1 MLLFSNYEHSVSES
15 LDDCPVDRLYV
26 LLEDNV
32 LGQAVSVEDVEG
44 EKHKGLDFSF
54 WVSPR
59 ENNQHTIRTKI
70 FWNPSKI
77 SSESDSGYMW
87 LHGDYKYFP
96 SSGSKHVSAKKIRQA
111 REFCKKYKVLFAA
124 AWEYA
129 LECKDVSE
137 YFCGCLTFEELL
149 DKFIKEKTRSVVK
162 DCFYR
167 EVKVRKGISDESE
180 KVKLLENIVRNNNL
194 FNLYE
199 DKSRV

>member
-1 MLLFSNYEHSVSES
+1 MNSLYDHERSVRES
-15 LDDCPVDRLYV
+15 FDDCPVDRLYV

-32 LGQAVSVEDVEG
+32 LGQEVSVEDVEG
-44 EKHKGLDFSF
+44 EKHEGLDFSF
-54 WVSPR
+54 WVSPK
-59 ENNQHTIRTKI
+59 EDNQHTII

-77 SSESDSGYMW
+77 SSKIDSGYMW

-129 LECKDVSE
+129 LECKDVSN

-162 DCFYR
+162 DCFSR
-167 EVKVRKGISDESE
+167 EVKARKYIRDESE
-180 KVKLLENIVRNNNL
+180 KVKLLEDIVRKNNL

-199 DKSRV
+199 TNGKV

>member
-1 MLLFSNYEHSVSES
+1 MNSLYDHECSVRES
-15 LDDCPVDRLYV
+15 FDDCPVDRLYV

-32 LGQAVSVEDVEG
+32 LGQEVSVEDVEG
-44 EKHKGLDFSF
+44 EKHEGLDFSF
-54 WVSPR
+54 WVSPK
-59 ENNQHTIRTKI
+59 EDNQHTIRTKI

-77 SSESDSGYMW
+77 SSKIDSGYMW

-129 LECKDVSE
+129 LECKDVSN

-162 DCFYR
+162 DCFSR
-167 EVKVRKGISDESE
+167 EVKARKYIRDESE
-180 KVKLLENIVRNNNL
+180 KVKLLEDIVRKNNL

-199 DKSRV
+199 TNGKV

>member
-1 MLLFSNYEHSVSES
+1 MNSLYDHERSVRES
-15 LDDCPVDRLYV
+15 FDDCPVDRLYV

-32 LGQAVSVEDVEG
+32 LGQEVSVEDVEG
-44 EKHKGLDFSF
+44 EKHEGLDFSF
-54 WVSPR
+54 WVSPK
-59 ENNQHTIRTKI
+59 EDNQHTIRTKI

-77 SSESDSGYMW
+77 SSKIDSGYMW
-87 LHGDYKYFP
+87 LHGDYKYFT

-129 LECKDVSE
+129 LECKDVSN

-162 DCFYR
+162 DCFSR
-167 EVKVRKGISDESE
+167 EVKARKYIRDESE
-180 KVKLLENIVRNNNL
+180 KVKLLEDIVRKNNL

-199 DKSRV
+199 TNGKV

>member
-1 MLLFSNYEHSVSES
+1 MYTFFDYEHSVRES
-15 LDDCPVDRLYV
+15 FDDCPADRLYV

-32 LGQAVSVEDVEG
+32 LGQEVSVEDVEG

-54 WVSPR
+54 WVSPK
-59 ENNQHTIRTKI
+59 EDNQHTIMTKI

-77 SSESDSGYMW
+77 SSKIDSGYMW

-96 SSGSKHVSAKKIRQA
+96 GSGSKHVSAKKIRQA

-129 LECKDVSE
+129 LECKDVSK

-162 DCFYR
+162 DRFSR
-167 EVKVRKGISDESE
+167 EVKARKGIRDESE
-180 KVKLLENIVRNNNL
+180 KVKLLEDIVRKNNL

-199 DKSRV
+199 TNGKV

>member
-1 MLLFSNYEHSVSES
+1 MNSLYDHERSVRES
-15 LDDCPVDRLYV
+15 FDDCPVDRLYV

-32 LGQAVSVEDVEG
+32 LGQEVSVEDVEG
-44 EKHKGLDFSF
+44 EKHEGLDFSF
-54 WVSPR
+54 WVSPK
-59 ENNQHTIRTKI
+59 EDNQHTIRTKI

-77 SSESDSGYMW
+77 SSKIDSGYMW

-129 LECKDVSE
+129 LECKDVSN

-162 DCFYR
+162 DCFSR
-167 EVKVRKGISDESE
+167 EVKARKYIRDESE
-180 KVKLLENIVRNNNL
+180 KVKLLEDIVRKNNL

-199 DKSRV
+199 TNGKV